1 MALVVWNDNFSVQVA
16 EIDRQHQKLI
26 AIINELDDA
35 IKANHSN
42 EAIGHVLAE
51 LLDYTKTHFEY
62 EENLLST
69 NGYPMFD
76 PHKAEHDALAEKVV
90 FMGDIFA
97 QGQNIDSGQLMNFLK
112 FWIEEHILEIDKKY
126 SAHLNSK
133 GVH

>member
-1 MALVVWNDNFSVQVA
+1 MALVVWNDNFSVNVA

-35 IKANHSN
+35 IKANHTN

-51 LLDYTKTHFEY
+51 LLDYTKTHFAY
-62 EENLLST
+62 EENLLFS
-69 NGYPMFD
+69 NGYEMFP

-90 FMGDIFA
+90 FMVDIFA
-97 QGQNIDSGQLMNFLK
+97 QGQSIDSSLLMNFLK
-112 FWIEEHILEIDKKY
+112 MWIEEHILEIDKKY